1 MIEPQNE
8 TPQGRLAGLIEA
20 FAGRLEEAA
29 RQDPQWARFLQELG
43 QELLR
48 IAALGQAPPAER
60 GWETEGG
67 EARVPAAGAEASGRA
82 ERGGEEARFVARAA
96 ATSEEA
102 IHPLPPITFA
112 AAPEPAVS
120 RYAEPSHLP
129 SGSIEELKLIEARL
143 RLKAEGCRW
152 QVKRRRLLDSGA
164 DFRTEIQPADE
175 EIIRRARAVPDC
187 YLWMCNP
194 DGPIPEKPA
203 SYEELAECYDL
214 CGEAA
219 AVLRSVQEEKSAA
232 EEGYLEAALDLAAE
246 AQSLLRTALLAF
258 GEVRDRDQLQFF
270 LWLRVKAQEQQILI
284 RRYMRL
290 DDPADPSQFAS
301 LAERLRKLD
310 AELTGRRE
318 RQKACRQ
325 YFNQLRYHL
334 KQIAERP
341 ESNHDHDWQRV
352 GNAVEALLGQGLPPS
367 NVDLRDH
374 LLPVVDE
381 MPESLAEQEA
391 VRRVLVEIDRF
402 LASRPAPA
410 AGRMPP
416 PRTPAVDEVAG
427 LLAGRSLVM
436 IGGEARAAAK
446 QALEEAFRLSELV
459 WVKTREQNPGVDF
472 EPYVSPAEVAA
483 VLLAIR
489 WSRHAFSE
497 VKTLCDK
504 HGKPLVRLP
513 AGYHPNQVAEQIL
526 AQCGERLRAG

>member
-1 MIEPQNE
+1 MIESQNE
-8 TPQGRLAGLIEA
+8 SPQGRLAGMIEA

-48 IAALGQAPPAER
+48 IAAVGLASPVERARETAGNEVGVPPGGAGEGPRETSLPVEGGPPA
-60 GWETEGG
+60 
-67 EARVPAAGAEASGRA
+67 
-82 ERGGEEARFVARAA
+82 
-96 ATSEEA
+96 SEE
-102 IHPLPPITFA
+102 PLPPITFA
-112 AAPEPAVS
+112 SASESVVT
-120 RYAEPSHLP
+120 RYAERFQLP
-129 SGSIEELKLIEARL
+129 RGTAEELKLMEARL

-152 QVKRRRLLDSGA
+152 QVKRQRLLESGV
-164 DFRTEIQPADE
+164 DFRTAIQPVDE

-194 DGPIPEKPA
+194 DGPIPDKP
-203 SYEELAECYDL
+203 SRYEELAECYDL

-219 AVLRSVQEEKSAA
+219 AVLRAVQEEKSTA

-270 LWLRVKAQEQQILI
+270 QWLRAKAQEQQILI
-284 RRYMRL
+284 HRYMRL
-290 DDPADPSQFAS
+290 DDPADLSQSAS
-301 LAERLRKLD
+301 LAERLRALD
-310 AELTGRRE
+310 ADLTGRRE

-334 KQIAERP
+334 KQLAERP
-341 ESNHDHDWQRV
+341 ESDRDHHWQRV
-352 GNAVEALLGQGLPPS
+352 GSAVEALLEQGLAPS

-381 MPESLAEQEA
+381 MPESTAEREA
-391 VRRVLVEIDRF
+391 MRRVLVEIDRF

-416 PRTPAVDEVAG
+416 PPTPAVEEAAG

-446 QALEEAFRLSELV
+446 QALEEAFRLSELI
-459 WVKTREQNPGVDF
+459 WVKTREQNPRMDF
-472 EPYVSPAEVAA
+472 EPYVSQPDVAA

-489 WSRHAFSE
+489 WSRHAFSD
-497 VKTLCDK
+497 VKSLCDK

-526 AQCGERLRAG
+526 AQCGERLRSG